1 MTAVA
6 IILTS
11 LLCVLAAVGAF
22 LALHQ
27 MFYWMGRSNAH
38 MRDMLKFQKDAIML
52 KLDLE
57 LAQAELWR
65 RATELSKNEALLA
78 RAEAA
83 LRRASIAQAPILD
96 DKIKSLVRLA
106 VSNSEEH
113 EQHAAAMLVC
123 KRLMERMGP

>member
-1 MTAVA
+1 MTVL
-6 IILTS
+6 IVITS

-22 LALHQ
+22 LALNQ

-38 MRDMLKFQKDAIML
+38 LRDMLEAKKEAIAL

-65 RATELSKNEALLA
+65 RATELS
-78 RAEAA
+78 RAEDA
-83 LRRASIAQAPILD
+83 LRRALKALDRHDQALAPPLLD
-96 DKIKSLVRLA
+96 DKTKSLVRLA
-106 VSNSEEH
+106 ISNSEEH

-123 KRLMERMGP
+123 RRLMERMGP